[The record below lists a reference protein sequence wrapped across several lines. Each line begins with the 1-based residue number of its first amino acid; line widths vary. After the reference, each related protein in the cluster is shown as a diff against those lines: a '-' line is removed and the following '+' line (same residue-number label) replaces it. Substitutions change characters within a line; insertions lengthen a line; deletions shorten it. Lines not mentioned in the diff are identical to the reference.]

1 MAGIVASELG
11 TSLFGCR
18 KAVAGRIVVADHTV
32 AVGQAFAE
40 QVVGFPGSSYHRC
53 WLIRIAVRSYF
64 ADPP

>member
-1 MAGIVASELG
+1 MAGIVASDLG

-18 KAVAGRIVVADHTV
+18 KAVAARTV

-53 WLIRIAVRSYF
+53 
-64 ADPP
+64 